1 MLQSRNMSIEKS
13 LEKVILD
20 NIFSSF
26 LNIKLAINIYQFFSD
41 LTIEKAQFKRS
52 LEISR
57 DWVDSGK

>member
-26 LNIKLAINIYQFFSD
+26 LNIKLAINIYQFFLILLLRRPNVKD
-41 LTIEKAQFKRS
+41 LWK
-52 LEISR
+52 ISR
-57 DWVDSGK
+57 EWVDSGK

>member
-26 LNIKLAINIYQFFSD
+26 LNIKLAINIYQFFLILLLRRPNLKD
-41 LTIEKAQFKRS
+41 LWK
-52 LEISR
+52 ISR

>member
-26 LNIKLAINIYQFFSD
+26 LNIKLAINIYQFFLILLLRRPNLKD
-41 LTIEKAQFKRS
+41 LWK
-52 LEISR
+52 ISR
-57 DWVDSGK
+57 EWVDSGK